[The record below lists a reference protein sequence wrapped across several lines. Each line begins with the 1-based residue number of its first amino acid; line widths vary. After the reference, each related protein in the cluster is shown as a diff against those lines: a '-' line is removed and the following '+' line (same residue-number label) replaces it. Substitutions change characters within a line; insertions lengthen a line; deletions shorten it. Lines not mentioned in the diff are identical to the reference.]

1 MASPVPVVLL
11 LPPALPPSSANLNTV
26 FFLSLSFALQVRN
39 SKRKR
44 TINALLDPS
53 RSSSFTWDE
62 IDPAILKSRMG
73 GSTAGQRRKKSNL
86 AKTGEAPSAPV
97 VVVAAAAA
105 SKVGAGKRKGKA
117 GLKCP
122 PFATV
127 EARLFAKDCTGVWLT
142 ATVKEIDEAKG
153 RLKVRMMN
161 DQS

>member
-1 MASPVPVVLL
+1 M
-11 LPPALPPSSANLNTV
+11 
-26 FFLSLSFALQVRN
+26 ALQVRN